1 MKTKTRV
8 VPYGFDSQISF
19 NFNVQL
25 ILITDFGRGNQ
36 FNTIFFFSN
45 IIFNQKKKKYVIRVP
60 MNFRLK
66 TKKQSC
72 LRMCALI
79 FLSLSE

>member
-1 MKTKTRV
+1 MRFSQENQEKKMKTKTRV

-45 IIFNQKKKKYVIRVP
+45 IIFNQKKKEIRY
-60 MNFRLK
+60 
-66 TKKQSC
+66 
-72 LRMCALI
+72 
-79 FLSLSE
+79 